1 MRHARSPLLET
12 ERLSQTP
19 PTVTGAVLAGAVLA
33 AGAGLA
39 VSTGHGTL
47 LLAAGVAAVG
57 AVAVMR
63 WPALTI
69 LALLLVCQEDEATP
83 GGFGAGGSGLL
94 FIGHQLYYTTFSRV
108 SLLTLVAILACARV
122 AVINPPRRL
131 RSISLFLVCL
141 MGFWYVATVWIGGSG
156 LTSAINQDARF
167 ALLFVLAF
175 VIGAWAGDQEDWKAR
190 SITLMQWVFTLMAL
204 IGGYLAGTGQGQA
217 QTGLNVIFYDSA
229 LGAAAGAVVVAVV
242 LAPRAA
248 RTPRVWWLGGAAL
261 LVVVLSSRRNVWA
274 AMIVALLAGLVVA
287 RNRARLVVRGLI
299 GLAVILVGMAVFA
312 PSVLTEIGH
321 QLSAIWEASQGS
333 AADTS
338 TQGHLSDI
346 STGLRAVLAHPIGGV
361 GANGHLAGL
370 VVEQPGSLYI
380 HNQIL
385 ESWLRFGI
393 VGGLLVIAVL
403 ASLVARALPVLRRHS
418 DDISVSWAA
427 LLLIMAPV
435 ALMTAPFFTET
446 QRWPALMGLAAGVLA
461 AKRVATPAAFTDASS
476 ALRTHA

>member
-1 MRHARSPLLET
+1 MRSARSPLLET
-12 ERLSQTP
+12 ETPSQT
-19 PTVTGAVLAGAVLA
+19 AAIIAGALLA

-39 VSTGHGTL
+39 ISTGHNSL
-47 LLAAGVAAVG
+47 LLEAAVAAAGTAALV
-57 AVAVMR
+57 R

-69 LALLLVCQEDEATP
+69 LALLILCQEDEPTA

-94 FIGHQLYYTTFSRV
+94 FIGHQLYYKNFSRV
-108 SLLTLVAILACARV
+108 SLLTLVAIVACARV

-131 RSISLFLVCL
+131 RSISLFLVAL
-141 MGFWYVATVWIGGSG
+141 MGFWYIATVWIGGSA

-175 VIGAWAGDQEDWKAR
+175 VIGAWAGEQEDWPQR
-190 SITLMQWVFTLMAL
+190 CISLMLWGFSLLAL
-204 IGGYLAGTGQGQA
+204 IGGYLAASGQGQA
-217 QTGLNVIFYDSA
+217 QTGLNIIFYDSA
-229 LGAAAGAVVVAVV
+229 TGAVAGAVVLAVV

-248 RTPRVWWLGGAAL
+248 RTARIWWLGGAAL

-274 AMIVALLAGLVVA
+274 AMIVALLVGLVVA
-287 RNRARLVVRGLI
+287 RNRARLVMRGLV
-299 GLAVILVGMAVFA
+299 GLAAIVTGVAIFA
-312 PSVLTEIGH
+312 PSVLTEVGH
-321 QLSAIWEASQGS
+321 QLSAIWQASQGS

-346 STGLRAVLAHPIGGV
+346 STGIKAVLAHPLSGV
-361 GANGHLAGL
+361 GANGQLAGL
-370 VVEQPGSLYI
+370 VVEEPGQLYI

-393 VGGLLVIAVL
+393 VGGMLVIAVL

-418 DDISVSWAA
+418 DDISISWAA
-427 LLLIMAPV
+427 LLLIMVPV
-435 ALMTAPFFTET
+435 AVMTAPFFTET
-446 QRWPALMGLAAGVLA
+446 QRWPTLMGLAAGLLA
-461 AKRVATPAAFTDASS
+461 AKRAATAVALTDSAS

>member
-12 ERLSQTP
+12 ATLSQTN
-19 PTVTGAVLAGAVLA
+19 PTVAGAALAGAVLA
-33 AGAGLA
+33 AGVGLA
-39 VSTGHGTL
+39 IATGHNSL
-47 LLAAGVAAVG
+47 LLAAGIAAVG
-57 AVAVMR
+57 TAALLR

-69 LALLLVCQEDEATP
+69 LALVLLCQEDEPTP
-83 GGFGAGGSGLL
+83 GGFGAGGSSLL
-94 FIGHQLYYTTFSRV
+94 FIGHQVYFKSISRV
-108 SLLTLVAILACARV
+108 SLLTLVAIVACARV

-131 RSISLFLVCL
+131 RSTSLFLVAL
-141 MGFWYVATVWIGGSG
+141 MGSWYVGTVWIDGKS

-175 VIGAWAGDQEDWKAR
+175 VIGAWAGEQEDWKAR
-190 SITLMQWVFTLMAL
+190 CLKLMQWGFTLMAL
-204 IGGYLAGTGQGQA
+204 IGSYLAATGQGQA
-217 QTGLNVIFYDSA
+217 QTGLNIIFYDSA
-229 LGAAAGAVVVAVV
+229 TGAVAGAVVLAVV
-242 LAPRAA
+242 LAPRAE
-248 RTPRVWWLGGAAL
+248 RTLGVWWLGGAAL

-274 AMIVALLAGLVVA
+274 AMIVALIVGLAVA
-287 RNRARLVVRGLI
+287 HNRTRLVLRGLT
-299 GLAVILVGMAVFA
+299 GLAVILVGVAVFA
-312 PSVLTEIGH
+312 PAVLTEIGH
-321 QLSAIWEASQGS
+321 ELSAIWQASQGS

-346 STGLRAVLAHPIGGV
+346 SIGLKAVLAHPVGGV
-361 GANGHLAGL
+361 GANGHIAGL

-427 LLLIMAPV
+427 LLLIMTPV
-435 ALMTAPFFTET
+435 TVLTAPFFTET

-461 AKRVATPAAFTDASS
+461 AKRVARPAAFTDASS